1 MLDSAAV
8 EPAEA
13 PPADAS
19 PSPLPEATV
28 EPPKKRGGRPR
39 GSLNRATKDI
49 RIAAQKYTKRA
60 LIVIAKL
67 AEQAEDPNV
76 RLKAAC
82 ELLDRAHGK
91 PSQTTLIGGD
101 GGDPIKAQR
110 VADLMDDPEET
121 ARRVALL
128 LYAGDPNYR
137 AAADAE
143 RDARNRG
150 GRQDNFAE
158 SFNGARAPAGESDGS
173 AGTDTPDGET
183 ASQQTPERAEESTEP
198 EELTPPKPGYK
209 LVWLGIGAIAASEPS
224 RPSLPHQY
232 RLLDCRGTVAKHG
245 PFADLVRHLE
255 RRHDSALPTPH
266 LETVDD
272 PMVSPLWFSQPD
284 QRPPQ
289 VFHGHENKKHR

>member
-101 GGDPIKAQR
+101 GGDPVKMQQMQ
-110 VADLMDDPEET
+110 DLMDDPEET
-121 ARRVALL
+121 ARRLALL
-128 LYAGDPNYR
+128 LYRGDPNYR
-137 AAADAE
+137 AARDAE
-143 RDARNRG
+143 RGSFQA
-150 GRQDNFAE
+150 AE
-158 SFNGARAPAGESDGS
+158 TPADESDGS
-173 AGTDTPDGET
+173 DTPDGET
-183 ASQQTPERAEESTEP
+183 ASQQTPEGAEASTE
-198 EELTPPKPGYK
+198 
-209 LVWLGIGAIAASEPS
+209 
-224 RPSLPHQY
+224 R
-232 RLLDCRGTVAKHG
+232 
-245 PFADLVRHLE
+245 
-255 RRHDSALPTPH
+255 
-266 LETVDD
+266 
-272 PMVSPLWFSQPD
+272 
-284 QRPPQ
+284 
-289 VFHGHENKKHR
+289 